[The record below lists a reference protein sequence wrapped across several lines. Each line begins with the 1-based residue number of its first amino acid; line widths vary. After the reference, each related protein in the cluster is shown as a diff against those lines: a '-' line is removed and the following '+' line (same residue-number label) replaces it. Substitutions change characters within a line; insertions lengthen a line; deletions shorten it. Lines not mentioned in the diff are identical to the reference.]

1 MLHLVE
7 SILKREGHKMEALE
21 IRILNQEQMETLY
34 KTKLQEDF
42 PANEL
47 KPLSR
52 LVTMMEE
59 GIYECT
65 GLYSGEKLAA
75 YAFFVRLEERGY
87 YLLDYLAVEADFRGQ
102 GLGSIY
108 MQKMKEYFPDCKGLF
123 IECESESELREATPE
138 NASMLAERRNR
149 IRFYLNNGAVLTNL
163 KSFLFS
169 PEYSILYLAVQ
180 GNPYEVEWY
189 DELRIIYQAMF
200 PINVWN
206 ERVRLWSRRSAL
218 LEVSRGSDSLEPKVS
233 LVDALNLRGPVE
245 DGTVRMISLIGSG
258 GKTTTM
264 YQLADELSELGKTV
278 MVTTTTHTGIPTE
291 GVVFNTG
298 DIEDCPIFFGEET
311 IMTVG
316 SVVTHDGIQ
325 KLAPPKN
332 MELLLEKT
340 DIILVEADGA
350 KGFPLKLMAGH
361 EPVIP
366 ERTDLVIDCA
376 GLQAIGR
383 TWQEGC
389 FRFETCGEWLKKS
402 PEEIITAED
411 VAAVI
416 MKQKAAYPY
425 YVVLNQADTA
435 AEKALALEVIGHLPR
450 AAYEQVAVTNYNK
463 EIICEQNESFD

>member
-1 MLHLVE
+1 
-7 SILKREGHKMEALE
+7 MEAVE
-21 IRILNQEQMETLY
+21 IRLLNRDQMENLY
-34 KTKLQEDF
+34 KTRLQEDF
-42 PANEL
+42 PAGEL

-65 GLYSGEKLAA
+65 GLYSGDQLAA

-87 YLLDYLAVEADFRGQ
+87 YLLDYLAVDAKFRGQ
-102 GLGSIY
+102 GLGSMY
-108 MQKMKEYFPDCKGLF
+108 MQKMREYFPACKGLF

-138 NASMLAERRNR
+138 NESMLTERRSR

-180 GNPYEVEWY
+180 GSPYEVEWY

-206 ERVRLWSRRSAL
+206 ERVRLWSRKSAL
-218 LEVSRGSDSLEPKVS
+218 LEVSRGGESLKPKVS
-233 LVDALNLRGPVE
+233 LVDALNLREGTE
-245 DGTVRMISLIGSG
+245 DGSIRMISLIGSG

-264 YQLADELSELGKTV
+264 YQLADELSELGRTV

-316 SVVTHDGIQ
+316 SVVTHNGIQ

-332 MELLLEKT
+332 MEMLLEKA

-350 KGFPLKLMAGH
+350 RGFPLKLMAGY

-366 ERTDLVIDCA
+366 KQTDIVIDCA

-383 TWQEGC
+383 TWREAC
-389 FRFETCGEWLKKS
+389 FRFETCGSWLNKK
-402 PEEIITAED
+402 PDEIITAED

-416 MKQKAAYPY
+416 MRQRAAYPY
-425 YVVLNQADTA
+425 YLVLNQADTA
-435 AEKALALEVIGHLPR
+435 ADKASALEVIGYLPGD
-450 AAYEQVAVTNYNK
+450 AYKQVAVTNYNK